1 MITALAFFGLAI
13 VVMGVV
19 IALLIL
25 QKRDLEAAL
34 ERRLAGLQ
42 RSEQQPGFEPLV
54 FSEIR
59 VFSTLLTQADVT
71 ISRSFATGAAIA
83 LGVAALLGLLV
94 QGPVL
99 GLIIVL
105 SGPALAFVWLRRLAR
120 KRVEALI
127 DALPLYVDGVRQL
140 LGIGTSLTQALLRAL
155 GDAPPAVRRYFDPVA
170 RRIELGASVDDVM
183 DDMASQLK
191 VAEVSMLAAAIRTQ
205 MRFGGS
211 INVVLTNLAQLLRDR
226 IRVRRDLKAATA
238 EARVSA
244 KVLIAMPVVA
254 MVLLM
259 LSNPEYPRFF
269 LYDPRGQN
277 FGLIA
282 IGLQLAG
289 IFVLRQQ
296 MKLEF

>member
-1 MITALAFFGLAI
+1 MISAFAFFGLAI
-13 VVMGVV
+13 VLAGVV
-19 IALLIL
+19 ITALVL
-25 QKRDLEAAL
+25 QRRSLDAAL
-34 ERRLAGLQ
+34 ERRLEGLQ
-42 RSEQQPGFEPLV
+42 RSEQPGFEPLV

-59 VFSTLLTQADVT
+59 IFRKLLTQANVT
-71 ISRSFATGAAIA
+71 ISRSFATGASIA
-83 LGVAALLGLLV
+83 LGVVALLALLL

-99 GLIIVL
+99 ALIIVL
-105 SGPALAFVWLRRLAR
+105 TLPGLAFLWLRRLAH

-170 RRIELGASVDDVM
+170 RRIELGAPVDDAM
-183 DDMASQLK
+183 DDMAAQLK

-211 INVVLTNLAQLLRDR
+211 INVVLSNLAQLLRDR
-226 IRVRRDLKAATA
+226 IKVRRELKAATA

-244 KVLIAMPVVA
+244 KVLIAMPIVA
-254 MVLLM
+254 MILLM

-269 LYDPRGQN
+269 LSDPRGQN
-277 FGLIA
+277 LGLIA
-282 IGLQLAG
+282 LGLQAAG
-289 IFVLRQQ
+289 ILVLRQQ
-296 MKLEF
+296 MDLKF